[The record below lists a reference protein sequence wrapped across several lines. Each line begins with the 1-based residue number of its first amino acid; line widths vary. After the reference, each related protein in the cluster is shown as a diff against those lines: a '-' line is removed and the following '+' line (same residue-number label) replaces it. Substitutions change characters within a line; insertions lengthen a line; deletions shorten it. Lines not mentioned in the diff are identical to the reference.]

1 MTFFPVNMTRV
12 THERE
17 FSAGWLAAKAGM
29 PEVARESDARL
40 DGRRAF
46 KHAEATGRDPRW
58 TRRIG
63 ERKRAPL
70 DWGKSG
76 ATCEEYP
83 T

>member
-1 MTFFPVNMTRV
+1 MIRDRMDY
-12 THERE
+12 ERS
-17 FSAGWLAAKAGM
+17 FTAGWQAAKAGTA
-29 PEVARESDARL
+29 PNGYESDETRA
-40 DGRRAF
+40 GRDAF